1 MYCLGIDTSCYTT
14 SIAAV
19 DQELKLC
26 HDGRTMLE
34 VPSGGRGLR
43 QSDAFF
49 QHTRNM
55 SRLLEQCLD
64 SIDAGDIRG
73 IAVSTR
79 PRSKEGS
86 YMPVF
91 MAGYH
96 TAKAVSLLLKV
107 PVFEV
112 SHQDSHIEAGIWSSG
127 YAFKNEFL
135 AYHISG
141 GTTELLHVDCNNT
154 MKIEEIGGSSD
165 LKAGQF
171 IDRAGVAMGL
181 GFPCGRELDR
191 LCCEYQAEGIAVP
204 VSIDGSFM
212 SFSGPEAHVQRFIK
226 GRELSRE
233 ETAEVGSG
241 IFRCIAESIEKT
253 AVNAK
258 QRYDVRELLL
268 VGGVAS
274 NTRIREYLTK
284 SSELEKKGIKPV
296 FSDSRYSSD
305 NAAGTAVLG
314 MRYING

>member
-19 DQELKLC
+19 DEELKLC
-26 HDGRTMLE
+26 HDGRIMLE

-43 QSDAFF
+43 QSEAFF
-49 QHTRNM
+49 QHSRNL

-64 SIDAGDIRG
+64 SINAGDIKG
-73 IAVSTR
+73 VAVSTR

-91 MAGYH
+91 MAGCH

-107 PVFEV
+107 PIIEV
-112 SHQDSHIEAGIWSSG
+112 SHQDSHIEAGVWSSG
-127 YAFKNEFL
+127 YDLKKEFL

-141 GTTELLHVDCNNT
+141 GTTELLYVDYSDRL
-154 MKIEEIGGSSD
+154 KIEEIGGSND

-181 GFPCGRELDR
+181 GFPCGREMDR
-191 LCCEYQAEGIAVP
+191 LCREYHGEGMAVP
-204 VSIDGSFM
+204 VSIDGSYM
-212 SFSGPEAHVQRFIK
+212 SFSGPESHVQRMIR
-226 GRELSRE
+226 GRELSRKE
-233 ETAEVGSG
+233 IAEVSGG

-258 QRYDVRELLL
+258 QRYAASELLL

-274 NTRIREYLTK
+274 NTRIREYLEN
-284 SSELEKKGIKPV
+284 SSELMKNGIKPV
-296 FSDSRYSSD
+296 FSDPRYSSD

-314 MRYING
+314 MRYINE